1 MVESSQSLVFKKSF
15 FTDRFS
21 DHASN
26 QSSYNKMVNGL
37 YFLMLEDLGDK
48 GESLFGVIASEI
60 LNLQEYMFV
69 VEG

>member
-1 MVESSQSLVFKKSF
+1 
-15 FTDRFS
+15 
-21 DHASN
+21 
-26 QSSYNKMVNGL
+26 
-37 YFLMLEDLGDK
+37 MLEDLGDK